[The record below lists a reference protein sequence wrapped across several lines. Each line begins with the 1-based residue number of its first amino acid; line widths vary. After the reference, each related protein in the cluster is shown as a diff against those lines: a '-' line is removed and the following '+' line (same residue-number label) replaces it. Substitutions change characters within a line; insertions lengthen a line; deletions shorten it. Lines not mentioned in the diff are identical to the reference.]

1 MNVKRFVGR
10 NSREAMQKV
19 RLAFGDNAV
28 VLSTKPCSDGIEVL
42 AMPPE
47 TLEAIERFGESA
59 TALAQPQAGER
70 RAAPRAAEPPP
81 QARALRARLRAPAPR
96 CAG

>member
-59 TALAQPQAGER
+59 TALAQPQAG
-70 RAAPRAAEPPP
+70 
-81 QARALRARLRAPAPR
+81 
-96 CAG
+96 